1 MLEHQQLQL
10 VSGLQELYRRL
21 QQGQGWSGAPLPEAA
36 NGSPLTHDILERLGA
51 LQQDLPGGSTD
62 FTEDFNAMQ
71 SILLSKGSG
80 LMQRQ
85 TSFDTISEMDS
96 PLFEPMQKAPN
107 FTNPF
112 AQHFPP
118 TPPNQS
124 PHPTFVKTSSPL
136 KTQSFVTSDFSD
148 ASWQMDPNDMNMDFT
163 TYDTSMMDIHAQGLA
178 IAQAQ
183 MFQNAAGSI
192 NPSQLMRPWNT
203 AGTSQSFYEG
213 GLYT

>member
-10 VSGLQELYRRL
+10 VAGLQELYRRL
-21 QQGQGWSGAPLPEAA
+21 QQGQGWSGAPLPESA

-51 LQQDLPGGSTD
+51 LQQDLPGGNAD

-71 SILLSKGSG
+71 SILLAKGVG
-80 LMQRQ
+80 YMKRE
-85 TSFDTISEMDS
+85 TSFDTISELDS

-118 TPPNQS
+118 TPPNRS
-124 PHPTFVKTSSPL
+124 PHPPFVKTSSPL
-136 KTQSFVTSDFSD
+136 KTQSFVAPEFTDMT
-148 ASWQMDPNDMNMDFT
+148 WQADPSEMNMDFS
-163 TYDTSMMDIHAQGLA
+163 TYDATMMDLHMQGLVN
-178 IAQAQ
+178 AQAQ
-183 MFQNAAGSI
+183 MYQNTATSI
-192 NPSQLMRPWNT
+192 DPAYLNRPWN
-203 AGTSQSFYEG
+203 GNVQQQFYQG